1 MPAKKTLTDKQYA
14 EYLSMLSDKQY
25 NNMTRKNSK
34 YKAGTFKVKTKQ
46 YGTVKTKAALRR
58 AGSSAA
64 TIEKAAPLPES
75 CHYSKSAANKA
86 ADVLRVKKIKSRVV
100 TSGKFFCVYSV
111 RRAWAGYGPFLRDEQ
126 QQQQKFFIEKLEKCV
141 INSS

>member
-25 NNMTRKNSK
+25 SNLTRKNSK

-58 AGSSAA
+58 AGNFSSAA
-64 TIEKAAPLPES
+64 PTEKAAPLPES

-86 ADVLRVKKIKSRVV
+86 ADLLRVKKIKSRVV
-100 TSGKFFCVYSV
+100 TSGQFFCVYSV
-111 RRAWAGYGPFLRDEQ
+111 GKCRKGTLVGTGRAKTTRKKKSA
-126 QQQQKFFIEKLEKCV
+126 
-141 INSS
+141 

>member
-25 NNMTRKNSK
+25 ENMTIKNSK

-58 AGSSAA
+58 GGNFAA
-64 TIEKAAPLPES
+64 APEKAAPLPES
-75 CHYSKSAANKA
+75 CHYSRTAATKA
-86 ADVLRVKKIKSRVV
+86 ADALRVKKIKSRVV
-100 TSGKFFCVYSV
+100 TSGQFFCVYSV
-111 RRAWAGYGPFLRDEQ
+111 GKCRKGTLVGTGRAKTTRKKKSA
-126 QQQQKFFIEKLEKCV
+126 
-141 INSS
+141 